1 VAPCLQEGPFPMW
14 TEVEGGLLM
23 DALPLVEKDGSQVLE
38 ALAWKGWSMV
48 EEDVELGWVD
58 Y

>member
-1 VAPCLQEGPFPMW
+1 MW

-23 DALPLVEKDGSQVLE
+23 DALPLVEKDESQVLE